1 MPLDLSI
8 SDMPW
13 FGQPANPTAAIES
26 GVRVGATLSSLAK
39 QKRER
44 EMEEVRF
51 AQEQHEFKQKDEAFN
66 MNKRATALQMQGQEY
81 ENVVLRNK
89 ATQTALQ
96 TAWEAGN
103 EEAMTKFQLLSYQM
117 ITGNK
122 YDDPVLQ
129 DELSKLLS
137 SSPRLL
143 QNPES
148 MTIFKM
154 MDDGRQLFETN
165 KQKQASVKPE
175 IMSVP
180 DPETGENI
188 SMVRTGPNSWSRV
201 SEQRDSVLQDKVRLA
216 GQTAVRS
223 AQLRGIVDPTQLELI
238 KADAEA
244 SAVVPGGEA
253 MEVFDPK
260 TGQPTFRVT
269 RGGAGGKAAA
279 DPGALTPTNTTKA
292 QQDFQS
298 GQRLLSA
305 TERLIPLIS
314 SETFGP
320 QAFINSVLKDDLLGN
335 VFPFLVSGKRQDAAV
350 IAGDVRSAMIQSMK
364 SDSNVAQVEIDK
376 LEKMFPEPSK
386 LLDSP
391 KKAEL
396 LTKSVA
402 KLAASRVLLSGKKL
416 GLYSKSKDQFD
427 RDVLPQK
434 IDRAVVKALAYDD
447 IKALYDSGL
456 IDSEILVA
464 LKNASDPE
472 MGYGITKEQ
481 GEAIYYG
488 KR

>member
-66 MNKRATALQMQGQEY
+66 MNKRATALQIQGQEY
-81 ENVVLRNK
+81 QNVVLRNK

-279 DPGALTPTNTTKA
+279 DPGALTPTNTTKM

-298 GQRLLSA
+298 GQRLLAA
-305 TERLIPLIS
+305 TERLLPLIS

-376 LEKMFPEPSK
+376 LEKMFPEPSQ

-416 GLYSKSKDQFD
+416 GLYSESKDQFD
-427 RDVLPQK
+427 RDCVAAE
-434 IDRAVVKALAYDD
+434 DR
-447 IKALYDSGL
+447 SG
-456 IDSEILVA
+456 S
-464 LKNASDPE
+464 
-472 MGYGITKEQ
+472 
-481 GEAIYYG
+481 GESIGSTTTSRHYMTAA
-488 KR
+488 